1 MQEADDTGYSGLPWP
16 DSYQAL
22 LPILRKHWGIEGGL
36 YLNRKLSGGKSGALV
51 YAADIE
57 SAQFTGQAIL
67 KLDHAPDPSSREQ
80 DEADRHRQA
89 IDDAPDFAA
98 QHLPRLLNTLHHKE
112 QIAVL
117 STIAGRGLEY
127 ARPWSD
133 CSFEKQLQ
141 MVRQVSR
148 GVLEDWNRDYK
159 RQRGLRL
166 PQELLQSCLGHR
178 LHPEQGGRIHSFL
191 SERCGLAPEA
201 PSITFEGNWYPNPLA
216 FAMGARELPDRLR
229 LRMITGHSHGDLHGL
244 NILVGRPQSP
254 DPDYYLIDLAF
265 YQSEQYLF
273 YDHAYFEL
281 AYLVNARKGSSASGW
296 QSILERLGRASSGG
310 DTVGLRSDDI
320 GLIELV
326 MALRQEVSDWIDRH
340 EGDRL
345 AFMESQY
352 LLARVA
358 AGLNFTHKNIP
369 EGMRRMAFLYAA
381 SNLKDYVKLNR
392 LDWPKHGPPVLL
404 GETAEAPDSIPAQEA
419 PPPPVAAES
428 PPPPV
433 TMDPPAAMARAAGAS
448 VEPGDE
454 GDSRKRSA
462 GSFFQE
468 LGRRQVIKVAG
479 LYLVV
484 AWVCVQVAGALK
496 GALALPPWT
505 DTLVTLLLA
514 LGFPIACIIAWAFEL
529 SPSGL
534 QRTQPAERTAKSSLR
549 GLSFVDYVVVLGI
562 VGLLGFTIWRHGLD
576 YFGDD
581 PQAASGRGPPS
592 IAVLP
597 FRNLSENGDDDT
609 FSDGLTVEI
618 MATLA
623 RTGQFR
629 IPGQSSTF
637 KYKDQAED
645 LRTIGEDLGVEFL
658 LEGSVRRVGDEL
670 RVEAQLIEADDG
682 FLIWSDAFSD
692 DMKEIFVIQEKI
704 ANAIGA
710 ALKTPLGVEASGL
723 QNGRTESLR
732 AYELF
737 VRALSLVGYH
747 VPGINEQISEGIT
760 LLNESVEID
769 PDFAA
774 GWAALSLAYGFGV
787 VFPHEIDGRT
797 LTPAVYMRRAAAAAV
812 KARKLDPDLPIVNHA
827 MADVHRRSR
836 QWSSAEDLYR
846 RALELEPN
854 DALAMLD
861 YAKHLT
867 IVGYN
872 EQATAMTEKVRQ
884 LDPHNPL
891 LGFMEALLAWQTNPT
906 PENAETF
913 IGRLGSQPGF
923 DSLILRST
931 MGYFV
936 ASDQVDRLRAL
947 LMDCTKCDPAWRDT
961 ALSMLEA
968 AGKESP
974 EAIFEKYKDS
984 RVLGYSFLDAVGGP
998 DLVLKGFQHFAS
1010 DQAFKFEYY
1019 LVPWTEIDQVG
1030 KTQEFQQLIEDVGLD
1045 EYWRER
1051 GWPTR
1056 CRPLEGNSFECG

>member
-1 MQEADDTGYSGLPWP
+1 MQDADESGYSGLPWP
-16 DSYQAL
+16 DSYQEL
-22 LPILRKHWGIEGGL
+22 LPVLQKQWGIEGSL

-51 YAADIE
+51 YAADIDSE
-57 SAQFTGQAIL
+57 QFTGQAIL
-67 KLDHAPDPSSREQ
+67 KLDHAPNPSSREQ

-98 QHLPRLLNTLHHKE
+98 RHLPRLLQTLHHKE

-148 GVLEDWNRDYK
+148 GVLEDWNHDYK
-159 RQRGLRL
+159 RQHGLRL
-166 PQELLQSCLGHR
+166 PQELFQSCLGHR

-191 SERCGLAPEA
+191 SERCGLAPEEPTIA
-201 PSITFEGNWYPNPLA
+201 FEGNWYPNPLA
-216 FAMGARELPDRLR
+216 FALGARELPDRVR
-229 LRMITGHSHGDLHGL
+229 LRMITGHCHGDLHGL
-244 NILVGRPQSP
+244 NILVGRPEAP

-273 YDHAYFEL
+273 YDHAYLEL
-281 AYLVNARKGSSASGW
+281 AHLVNSRKGISASDW
-296 QSILERLGRASSGG
+296 HAILERLGRAKSGG
-310 DTVGLRSDDI
+310 DVVGLRSDDI
-320 GLIELV
+320 GHIELV
-326 MALRQEVSDWIDRH
+326 KALRQEVSDWIDRH

-381 SNLKDYVKLNR
+381 SNLKEYLKLNQ
-392 LDWPKHGPPVLL
+392 LDWPKHGPAFLL
-404 GETAEAPDSIPAQEA
+404 GETGRAPDSAPLTEA
-419 PPPPVAAES
+419 PPLAVPAEPPL
-428 PPPPV
+428 
-433 TMDPPAAMARAAGAS
+433 AAMARRDTQAL
-448 VEPGDE
+448 EPEGRGDK
-454 GDSRKRSA
+454 RKS
-462 GSFFQE
+462 GTGNFFQE
-468 LGRRQVIKVAG
+468 LARRHVIKIAG

-484 AWVCVQVAGALK
+484 AWVCVQVAAALK
-496 GALALPPWT
+496 AALTLPPWT

-534 QRTQPAERTAKSSLR
+534 QRTQPAERSGKSSLR
-549 GLSFVDYVVVLGI
+549 GLSFVDYVVVLGM
-562 VGLLGFTIWRHGLD
+562 VGLLGFTIWRDGFD
-576 YFGDD
+576 YFRDG
-581 PQAASGRGPPS
+581 PQANLRSGGPPS

-597 FRNLSENGDDDT
+597 FRNLSENGGDDS

-637 KYKDQAED
+637 KYKGEAED

-670 RVEAQLIEADDG
+670 RVEAQLVEADDG

-710 ALKTPLGVEASGL
+710 ALQTPLGVEASGL
-723 QNGRTESLR
+723 QSGRTESLR

-737 VRALSLVGYH
+737 VRALALVGYQ
-747 VPGINEQISEGIT
+747 VPDINEQVAEGIE
-760 LLNESVEID
+760 LLKESVEID
-769 PDFAA
+769 PDFAS

-797 LTPAVYMRRAAAAAV
+797 LSPAVYMRRAAAAAV

-861 YAKHLT
+861 YAKHLA

-872 EQATAMTEKVRQ
+872 EQATAMTEKVRE

-891 LGFMEALLAWQTNPT
+891 LGFMEALVAWQTNPT
-906 PENAETF
+906 AENAEAF
-913 IGRLGSQPGF
+913 MGRFESQPGF
-923 DSLILRST
+923 DPFILRST

-936 ASDQVDRLRAL
+936 ASDQVDWLKTFL
-947 LMDCTKCDPAWRDT
+947 KDCKTCNPAWRDT
-961 ALSMLEA
+961 ALSMLEE
-968 AGKESP
+968 AGNESP

-984 RVLGYSFLDAVGGP
+984 RVLGYSFLDAIGGA
-998 DLVLKGFQHFAS
+998 DLVLKGFQYFAGN
-1010 DQAFKFEYY
+1010 QAFKFEYY

-1030 KTQEFQQLIEDVGLD
+1030 KTQEFQQLIEDIGLD

-1051 GWPTR
+1051 GWPSR
-1056 CRPLEGNSFECG
+1056 CRPLEGDQFECG